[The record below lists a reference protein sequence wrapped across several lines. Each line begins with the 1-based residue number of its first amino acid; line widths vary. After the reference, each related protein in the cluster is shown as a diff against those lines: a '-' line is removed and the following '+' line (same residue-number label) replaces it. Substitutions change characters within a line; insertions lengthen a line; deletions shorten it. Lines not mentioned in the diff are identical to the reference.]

1 MENVTPMT
9 DRRTIEAEAAAWI
22 AQLDGARPSQE
33 DLAALREW
41 MGRSREHRA
50 AMERLAATWDD
61 LNILTQL
68 AVPLPGRQVAG
79 DRGYGGGFLGS
90 VTRPVMAMVAGSVMV
105 GAVLAGTWFWRNAA
119 EAPGSAD
126 HASIA
131 TAPAL
136 QSRSYTTAVG
146 MQRTI
151 ELSDGSR
158 VLLNTDSE
166 VEIELGA
173 ATRQIRLLRGEALFE
188 VARDPDRPFLVY
200 AGNGL
205 VRAVGTAF
213 SVYLRN
219 ENSVSVTVTEG
230 EVELAAVPEPESQ
243 DSTRNTAPEP
253 PAPLATLKAGQ
264 VATFGHKVE
273 SIQYLA
279 LNEIERQLSWRNGML
294 RFDGEPLSHVV
305 EEVSRYTTQKIV
317 ILDPGLADLRIG
329 GYFKVGETEAMFE
342 ALETSF
348 GIHAERAGGN
358 LVYLSA
364 AP

>member
-22 AQLDGARPSQE
+22 AQLDGTGPSQQ

-41 MGRSREHRA
+41 MGRSPQHRA
-50 AMERLAATWDD
+50 ALERLAAVWDD

-68 AVPLPGRQVAG
+68 AVPLPGRVAADEPALAGRYWSHVFRPVAALVAG
-79 DRGYGGGFLGS
+79 AALVVAVIIGGS
-90 VTRPVMAMVAGSVMV
+90 P
-105 GAVLAGTWFWRNAA
+105 WRNAP
-119 EAPGSAD
+119 EVAD
-126 HASIA
+126 VADNVAAIAASQG
-131 TAPAL
+131 T
-136 QSRSYTTAVG
+136 SYTTAVG

-151 ELSDGSR
+151 ELADGSR

-166 VEIELGA
+166 VEIELGI
-173 ATRQIRLLRGEALFE
+173 ATREIRLLKGEALFE
-188 VARDPDRPFLVY
+188 VARDPGRPFLVY

-230 EVELAAVPEPESQ
+230 EVELAAMPEPASSDLARDTGLES
-243 DSTRNTAPEP
+243 

-273 SIQYLA
+273 SIQFLA
-279 LNEIERQLSWRNGML
+279 LNEIERQLSWRDGML

-305 EEVSRYTTQKIV
+305 AEVSRYTTQKIV

-348 GIHAERAGGN
+348 GVHAERIGGN
-358 LVYLSA
+358 LVHLSA

>member
-9 DRRTIEAEAAAWI
+9 DRKTIEAEAAAWI
-22 AQLDGARPSQE
+22 VQLDGARPSQE

-41 MGRSREHRA
+41 MGRSAQHRA

-61 LNILTQL
+61 LNVLTQL
-68 AVPLPGRQVAG
+68 AVPLPGRVAADEPARSGRYRAHVLHPVTALVAG
-79 DRGYGGGFLGS
+79 AALVAAVFIGGS
-90 VTRPVMAMVAGSVMV
+90 PWRSAPEVADVAGNVAATVASVSQ
-105 GAVLAGTWFWRNAA
+105 GT
-119 EAPGSAD
+119 
-126 HASIA
+126 
-131 TAPAL
+131 
-136 QSRSYTTAVG
+136 SYTTAVG

-151 ELSDGSR
+151 ELADGSR

-166 VEIELGA
+166 VEIELGI
-173 ATRQIRLLRGEALFE
+173 ATREIRLLKGEALFE
-188 VARDPDRPFLVY
+188 VAKDPGRPFLVY

-230 EVELAAVPEPESQ
+230 EVELAAMPELAPSDLARDTGPEV
-243 DSTRNTAPEP
+243 

-273 SIQYLA
+273 SIQFLA
-279 LNEIERQLSWRNGML
+279 LNEIERQLSWRDGML

-348 GIHAERAGGN
+348 GVHAERIGGN
-358 LVYLSA
+358 LVHLSA